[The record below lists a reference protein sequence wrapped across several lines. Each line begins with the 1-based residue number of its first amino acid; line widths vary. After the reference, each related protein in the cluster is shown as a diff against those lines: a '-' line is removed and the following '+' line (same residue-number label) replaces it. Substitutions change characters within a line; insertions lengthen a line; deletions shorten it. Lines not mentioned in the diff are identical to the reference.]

1 MSFFAASRYTN
12 PVGSDS
18 SSSPRALS
26 QMASSSINLELHISE
41 DWALAPTAQAERYP
55 RVSDVAGRRSFE
67 RRPRELL
74 LI

>member
-26 QMASSSINLELHISE
+26 QMASSSINLELHVSE
-41 DWALAPTAQAERYP
+41 DWALAPTAQAERCP
-55 RVSDVAGRRSFE
+55 RVSDVAGAARSGDA
-67 RRPRELL
+67 PRELL